1 MIHSTISAPK
11 GEKTKYRLAESMKEC
26 MKTTPVEE
34 ITVRQI
40 CEICGVTRQTFYRNF
55 LDKYDLINWYFDKLL
70 TKSFEHMGRGTTVF
84 DSLEKKFTYI
94 QKEKAFFAAAFRY
107 DKQNSLREHD
117 FDLILAFYENLIH
130 EKSGS
135 PVSPEMHFLLEMY
148 CQGSITMTVKWV
160 LTGMDLTPSE
170 CQSGAC
176 RLRKWFFRHALVIF
190 HKFCSVV
197 FVTMAIFFK
206 VLHFASSVTFFFP
219 SVFVNIITSSVK
231 PFIHFRRE
239 FFNHGKS
246 Y

>member
-1 MIHSTISAPK
+1 MIHSTVSAPK

-148 CQGSITMTVKWV
+148 CQGSITMPV
-160 LTGMDLTPSE
+160 P
-170 CQSGAC
+170 QSGAC

-197 FVTMAIFFK
+197 FVTMAIFLK
-206 VLHFASSVTFFFP
+206 CY
-219 SVFVNIITSSVK
+219 TSLLLSLSFSL
-231 PFIHFRRE
+231 PDLLI
-239 FFNHGKS
+239 
-246 Y
+246 

>member
-1 MIHSTISAPK
+1 MIHSTVSAPK

-170 CQSGAC
+170 FATLLVRAC
-176 RLRKWFFRHALVIF
+176 VKVGLADCGNGFSDTLWLFFTN
-190 HKFCSVV
+190 
-197 FVTMAIFFK
+197 FVLLFLSQWRFFLK
-206 VLHFASSVTFFFP
+206 CY
-219 SVFVNIITSSVK
+219 TSLLLSLSFSL
-231 PFIHFRRE
+231 PDLLI
-239 FFNHGKS
+239 
-246 Y
+246 